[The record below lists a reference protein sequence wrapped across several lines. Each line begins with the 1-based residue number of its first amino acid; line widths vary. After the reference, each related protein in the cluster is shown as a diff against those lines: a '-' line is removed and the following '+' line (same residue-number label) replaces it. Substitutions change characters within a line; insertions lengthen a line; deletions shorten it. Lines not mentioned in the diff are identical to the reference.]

1 MKTTDTIE
9 QVLKQKAVN
18 KVLSVDPDQTV
29 WDALQMMADNDVGA
43 LLVCGKKKLAG
54 IFSERDYARKCVLLG
69 HHSKETKVAE
79 IMTTPVT
86 TVTPEQTVDE
96 CMTLMTERHIRHL
109 PVMQQDKVIGMVSI
123 GDMVKWVITGQEQV
137 IEAIAELYCRVV
149 SGVIASCHP
158 ERRLGDV
165 FCAPR
170 SRWIC
175 GLIAGVF
182 R

>member
-29 WDALQMMADNDVGA
+29 YEALKVMAENDVGA

-54 IFSERDYARKCVLLG
+54 IFSERDYARKCALLG
-69 HHSKETKVAE
+69 HHSKETKVSE
-79 IMTTPVT
+79 IMTSPVT
-86 TVTPEQTVDE
+86 TVRPEQTVDE

-109 PVMQQDKVIGMVSI
+109 PVMQQDKVVGMVSI

-137 IEAIAELYCRVV
+137 IEALQSYI
-149 SGVIASCHP
+149 SGSYP
-158 ERRLGDV
+158 G
-165 FCAPR
+165 
-170 SRWIC
+170 
-175 GLIAGVF
+175 
-182 R
+182 